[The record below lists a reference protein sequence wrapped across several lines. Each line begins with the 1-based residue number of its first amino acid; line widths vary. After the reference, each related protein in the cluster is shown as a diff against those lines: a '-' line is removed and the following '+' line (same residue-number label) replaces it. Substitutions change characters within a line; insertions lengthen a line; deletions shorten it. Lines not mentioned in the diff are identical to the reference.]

1 VTRAAHAGAALVV
14 LPELFATGASW
25 TSVMAEKID
34 GPTMAFLRSVSADSG
49 AWVCGSVAI
58 RHESGTIANTVAIAG
73 PDGTL
78 HLSEKHHLSAGRE
91 SELFTSSHKLHT
103 FTIDDL
109 RVTPFVGHDIRFPQD
124 FWDAARDT
132 DLFIIPGAEPE
143 SRRRQWSVLL
153 AARAIE
159 NQCYVIGVNRVGGG
173 GGVSY
178 AGDSAIIDPQGEVL
192 ASGAGT
198 EALLIAEVDS
208 ALVRFTRDRRP
219 LLSERQ
225 LDLITLN

>member
-1 VTRAAHAGAALVV
+1 
-14 LPELFATGASW
+14 
-25 TSVMAEKID
+25 MAERID
-34 GPTMAFLRSVSADSG
+34 GPTMSFLRSVAASSG

-58 RHESGTIANTVAIAG
+58 RSDSGSIANVVAIAG
-73 PDGTL
+73 PDGSL
-78 HLSEKHHLSAGRE
+78 HTSEKHHVSSGRE
-91 SELFTSSHKLHT
+91 SDLFTSNHKLDT

-124 FWDAARDT
+124 FWDAASDT
-132 DLFIIPGAEPE
+132 DVFIIPGAEPE
-143 SRRRQWSVLL
+143 SRRRHWSVLL

-159 NQCYVIGVNRVGGG
+159 NQCYVVGVNRVGSG
-173 GGVSY
+173 GGVGY

-208 ALVRFTRDRRP
+208 ALVRFTRDRSP
-219 LLSERQ
+219 LLAERQ
-225 LDLITLN
+225 LDLIKLA